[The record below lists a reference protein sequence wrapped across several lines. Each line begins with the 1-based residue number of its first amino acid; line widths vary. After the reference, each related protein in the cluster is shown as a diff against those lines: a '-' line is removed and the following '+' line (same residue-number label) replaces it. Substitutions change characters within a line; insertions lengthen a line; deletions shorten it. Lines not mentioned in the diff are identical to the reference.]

1 MNSTILRGGTII
13 DGTGGKPFRGDVWIE
28 GDLIRAVGEV
38 EKGIVGKELDVTGLS
53 VVPGFIDLHTHTDRK
68 IFDNPMGD
76 SKIMQ
81 GVTTDVTSNCG
92 VGPFPANPCRIAELE
107 SYLNTLSGSLPKGG
121 VSWTDFHGFAAAVE
135 KVGPGMNLVMLAAQ
149 GAVRIAGVGW
159 DDRPPTETELTQMQA
174 MLDESLQQGAW
185 GMSSGLI
192 YPPGSFAQADELTAL
207 AKVLAKRQALYAS
220 HIRGESAT
228 LMDSIEEAIA
238 LGQKSGARVQIS
250 HLKAIG
256 KPFWGQG
263 LAALRRIEQARS
275 DGVDIWA
282 DQYPYEATATSLAA
296 LVPGW
301 AQDGGIGAL
310 LGRLENPDLN
320 AKILTAILKEMT
332 IRGGPD
338 RVKISVV
345 RTNKNQIWVGKTIL
359 DVATARNIAPEEAV
373 RQLLLEESAKINAVY
388 FSLGEIDLEGIMQS
402 PHVAVGSDGQVMN
415 PERDSAENVH
425 PRSYGTFPRVLGRF
439 VREKKLLPLELAV
452 YKMSGLPAKILRLTD
467 RGQLRPGLKADLT
480 VFDADKVIDRADFTN
495 PHQYPIG
502 IPYVFVN
509 GTQAVRDSKLTG
521 EGRGE
526 VLKKRGGNANG

>member
-53 VVPGFIDLHTHTDRK
+53 VAPGFIDLHTHTDRK

-121 VSWTDFHGFAAAVE
+121 VSWTDFHGFADAVE

-207 AKVLAKRQALYAS
+207 AKVLAKQPGAICQSYPGRK
-220 HIRGESAT
+220 RD

-238 LGQKSGARVQIS
+238 LGQKVAQEFKFLILKQLANRFGARDWQRCEGS
-250 HLKAIG
+250 NRPGPTASTSG
-256 KPFWGQG
+256 
-263 LAALRRIEQARS
+263 RI
-275 DGVDIWA
+275 
-282 DQYPYEATATSLAA
+282 
-296 LVPGW
+296 
-301 AQDGGIGAL
+301 
-310 LGRLENPDLN
+310 N
-320 AKILTAILKEMT
+320 ILTRLRLHLWLRWSPA
-332 IRGGPD
+332 GP
-338 RVKISVV
+338 RM
-345 RTNKNQIWVGKTIL
+345 
-359 DVATARNIAPEEAV
+359 A
-373 RQLLLEESAKINAVY
+373 ESAHY
-388 FSLGEIDLEGIMQS
+388 
-402 PHVAVGSDGQVMN
+402 
-415 PERDSAENVH
+415 
-425 PRSYGTFPRVLGRF
+425 
-439 VREKKLLPLELAV
+439 
-452 YKMSGLPAKILRLTD
+452 SG
-467 RGQLRPGLKADLT
+467 
-480 VFDADKVIDRADFTN
+480 V
-495 PHQYPIG
+495 
-502 IPYVFVN
+502 
-509 GTQAVRDSKLTG
+509 SKT
-521 EGRGE
+521 
-526 VLKKRGGNANG
+526 AI